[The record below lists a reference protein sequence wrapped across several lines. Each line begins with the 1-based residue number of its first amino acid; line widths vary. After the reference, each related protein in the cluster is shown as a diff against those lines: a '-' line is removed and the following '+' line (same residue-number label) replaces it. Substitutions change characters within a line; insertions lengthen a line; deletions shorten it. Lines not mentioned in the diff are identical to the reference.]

1 MQPRPAGKGLRQI
14 GFISSIRFFGSC
26 KMKYTSLVFS
36 VVLSLAS
43 AHAQAQADKLFGGSN
58 VNEAALVD
66 ALTPA
71 SDTVPGGGK
80 TRSIKIVPVGEATA
94 PAKKPSASMLITFE
108 TNSAELTPKA
118 TQMLDVLGRAL
129 QSEKLAQYHFSIEGH
144 ADPRGAQD
152 ANLQL
157 SESRA
162 MAVVKYLAESQKIDP
177 GRLLAVGKGQ
187 SELLNTRDPSAP
199 ENRRVT
205 VRTVTD

>member
-1 MQPRPAGKGLRQI
+1 M
-14 GFISSIRFFGSC
+14 SS
-26 KMKYTSLVFS
+26 TW
-36 VVLSLAS
+36 AT
-43 AHAQAQADKLFGGSN
+43 AQSGKLFGSSN

-71 SDTVPGGGK
+71 PDTAPIGGR
-80 TRSIKIVPVGEATA
+80 TRSIKIVPLGETSAL
-94 PAKKPSASMLITFE
+94 AKKPSASMLVTFE

-129 QSEKLAQYHFSIEGH
+129 QSEKLAKYHFSIEGH

-157 SESRA
+157 SELRA
-162 MAVVKYLAESQKIDP
+162 MAVVKYLAENQKIDP
-177 GRLLAVGKGQ
+177 SRLVAVGKGQ

-205 VRTVTD
+205 VRTVME